1 MKITSS
7 QLKQII
13 KEEIL
18 MMKEGLSHSGSLKR
32 RSKINEK
39 RLFEN
44 SASGDIRDTAEALT
58 DACVAFASDSMNP
71 AAMKQARQSAVA
83 STAGMRMDPTRIM
96 GTPQRAVSARP
107 NPGSA
112 RQYARK
118 PAAAGAGPGPVDNVV
133 KQADVAGKQGL
144 LKGKGKGLA
153 IGAGAAVIAGLAYS
167 GRRGEGSSGG
177 RTGMTRY

>member
-1 MKITSS
+1 MPAVNP
-7 QLKQII
+7 
-13 KEEIL
+13 
-18 MMKEGLSHSGSLKR
+18 GGYG
-32 RSKINEK
+32 N
-39 RLFEN
+39 
-44 SASGDIRDTAEALT
+44 LT
-58 DACVAFASDSMNP
+58 LNAMGGVGGVKKPGQKFTTPTMGGARMNP

-118 PAAAGAGPGPVDNVV
+118 PAPAGAGPGPVDNVV

>member
-1 MKITSS
+1 MPA
-7 QLKQII
+7 
-13 KEEIL
+13 
-18 MMKEGLSHSGSLKR
+18 GNPGGYG
-32 RSKINEK
+32 N
-39 RLFEN
+39 
-44 SASGDIRDTAEALT
+44 LT
-58 DACVAFASDSMNP
+58 LNAMGGVGGARKPGQKFTTPTMGGARMNP
-71 AAMKQARQSAVA
+71 AAMQQARQSAVA
-83 STAGMRMDPTRIM
+83 SSSGMRLDPTRIM

-118 PAAAGAGPGPVDNVV
+118 APMPAGAGNSPVSQVV
-133 KQADVAGKQGL
+133 KQADNAGQKSL